1 MRPVSGPR
9 AFAPGFVLLFGTLC
23 CVSLPRT
30 ASGAEVVR
38 TPGVPEAREALGV
51 LTREQVEALDGA
63 WARSEVSAR
72 PSLPAVAELAVV
84 PAGAQIDVYFGT
96 WCADSRRELGRL
108 WRALDGL
115 PSEPPFVVRYVAVS
129 HGLDEPAALLGDVHL
144 RAVPTFVVRRAG
156 RELGRVVETSPSGIE
171 LDLLHLLR
179 GEATGELTV
188 PPGSGT
194 PVSR

>member
-1 MRPVSGPR
+1 M
-9 AFAPGFVLLFGTLC
+9 LLVTLC

-30 ASGAEVVR
+30 AAGAEVPPA
-38 TPGVPEAREALGV
+38 PGSSGADEALGV

-63 WARSEVSAR
+63 WARSEVAAR
-72 PSLPAVAELAVV
+72 PSLPAVAELAAI
-84 PAGAQIDVYFGT
+84 PAGAQVDVYFGT
-96 WCADSRRELGRL
+96 WCSDSRRELGRL

-115 PSEPPFVVRYVAVS
+115 PAEPPFVLRYVAVNR
-129 HGLDEPAALLGDVHL
+129 GLDEPAALLADVHL

-188 PPGSGT
+188 PPRSGS